1 MARVRL
7 RGITDPANRHI
18 AYNVYVIDR
27 VWRFGSD
34 YLKALHTMASTSF
47 TLSSTDVYLAIKTAL
62 ADHEYAAGQYLREAQ
77 LAERLGVSRTPVR
90 EALRRLDAE
99 GWVEAVPNYGVRVR
113 AWTEQD
119 AREIFE
125 ARLLIE
131 PYLAGRAAQRA
142 TDEDVV
148 RLREL
153 AVTMFDIAREPPTAE
168 LTERWFAL
176 NDAFHAIISG
186 GAGNGRLDRSLK
198 SMKETPLVKWTFD
211 TYNPEDRERSA
222 RQHLDIV
229 DAFEQRNGVWAE
241 AIVRC
246 HIAAAQSVVL
256 GRAQRAQAGG
266 AIAFALTVE

>member
-1 MARVRL
+1 M
-7 RGITDPANRHI
+7 
-18 AYNVYVIDR
+18 
-27 VWRFGSD
+27 S
-34 YLKALHTMASTSF
+34 STPF
-47 TLSSTDVYLAIKTAL
+47 TLSSADVYLAIKTAL
-62 ADHEYAAGQYLREAQ
+62 AERQYAAGQYLRETQ
-77 LAERLGVSRTPVR
+77 LAARLGVSRTPVR

-142 TDEDVV
+142 TDDEVAQ
-148 RLREL
+148 LREL
-153 AVTMFDIAREPPTAE
+153 AVTMFDIAREPPTAA

-211 TYNPEDRERSA
+211 TYNPEHRERSA
-222 RQHLDIV
+222 RQHLEIV

-256 GRAQRAQAGG
+256 GRAHRTRTDDAVASALAGD
-266 AIAFALTVE
+266 